1 MNIQIQRQFDDTTQ
15 THSLMLFQQLLKPH
29 PEERKSGFSSRNSQQ
44 SPSTRFKVAIFTIT
58 QGPSPAV
65 PRTTFVKPSITVD
78 DYLSRS
84 INWFARLHFSCINGC
99 VVIWLPGHLIT
110 VLAMNFA
117 HPCIGGFTL
126 DAFRYT
132 VYLCYDVSATKLPE

>member
-1 MNIQIQRQFDDTTQ
+1 VQRQFDDTTQ

-29 PEERKSGFSSRNSQQ
+29 PEEPKSGFSRRKSQQ
-44 SPSTRFKVAIFTIT
+44 VPLTRFKVEIFTIT
-58 QGPSPAV
+58 QGPTPAA
-65 PRTTFVKPSITVD
+65 PRTTFVKPAIAVD

-99 VVIWLPGHLIT
+99 VVVWLPGCLIT

-126 DAFRYT
+126 DAFRCGFLTLVTKFLQPSYT
-132 VYLCYDVSATKLPE
+132 RI